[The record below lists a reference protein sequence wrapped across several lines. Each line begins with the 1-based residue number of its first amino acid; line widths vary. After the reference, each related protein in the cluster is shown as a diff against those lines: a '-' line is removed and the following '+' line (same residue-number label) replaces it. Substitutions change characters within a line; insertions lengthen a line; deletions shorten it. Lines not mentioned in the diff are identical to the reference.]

1 MRAILEACAVDD
13 PRCDDTA
20 DLFGD
25 QHVLLLIGVAIV
37 AVIVVIAVL
46 AVLIDRT
53 LARRTRRDT
62 AGIES
67 GPTAEPT
74 R

>member
-37 AVIVVIAVL
+37 AVIVVIV
-46 AVLIDRT
+46 VLIDRT
-53 LARRTRRDT
+53 LARRTRRDA

>member
-25 QHVLLLIGVAIV
+25 QLDLMLIGA
-37 AVIVVIAVL
+37 AVIVVIAV
-46 AVLIDRT
+46 VIDRT
-53 LARRTRRDT
+53 LGRRVRRGA
-62 AGIES
+62 AGTES
-67 GPTAEPT
+67 GSSGGPPH
-74 R
+74 